1 MGNIVIVHR
10 SIKLTVVNS
19 EYITKTKD
27 NNNSDILGSRTACK
41 T

>member
-19 EYITKTKD
+19 EYITKD

>member
-19 EYITKTKD
+19 EYITKD
-27 NNNSDILGSRTACK
+27 NSDILGSRTACK